1 METEKIKTD
10 VEGGTKQRIDENI
23 DGDN

>member
-10 VEGGTKQRIDENI
+10 VEGGTKQRIDENF